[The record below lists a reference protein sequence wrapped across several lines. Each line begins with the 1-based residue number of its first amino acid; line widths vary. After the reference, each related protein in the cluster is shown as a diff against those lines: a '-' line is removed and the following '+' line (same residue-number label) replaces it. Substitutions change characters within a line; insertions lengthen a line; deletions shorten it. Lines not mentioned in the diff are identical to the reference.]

1 VVALVWCGV
10 VLLFHFAAGAFA
22 CESDGSGCAHS
33 RHKNGV
39 YEGMLV
45 SRGNEKWF
53 STAFS
58 VSFES
63 RRDVLPRE
71 TGGFSTDADG
81 HYCIV
86 WAQEEELFVH
96 VAGVAGDGAVTF
108 TDPWQ
113 PLNGADPP
121 PDCQTSDQGVPWNR
135 AQDLMSSPEFLA
147 LPALAVPAAALLLVA
162 LLLEGAPKARLARTA
177 GLVLTAASS
186 GLAVLLWLL

>member
-22 CESDGSGCAHS
+22 CESDGSGCALS

-45 SRGNEKWF
+45 SRGNEKWLN
-53 STAFS
+53 TAFS

-63 RRDVLPRE
+63 RRDARPRE
-71 TGGFSTDADG
+71 TGGFSTDATG

-86 WAQEEELFVH
+86 WAQEEVWFVH
-96 VAGVAGDGAVTF
+96 VAGVAGDGAVRF
-108 TDPWQ
+108 SDPWQ

-121 PDCQTSDQGVPWNR
+121 PDCQTSDQGVPWNH

-147 LPALAVPAAALLLVA
+147 LPALAVPAVALLLIA
-162 LLLEGAPKARLARTA
+162 LLLEGAPKARHARA
-177 GLVLTAASS
+177 VGLVLTVAST